1 MKKVARLL
9 VLMLCVCLV
18 TGLMACGS
26 KPAVDETQDPTEKT
40 WPIPTIND
48 EGPNENQCAGDLTVT
63 EETDYPTEP
72 SVPETTEEEA
82 SIDETT
88 QTEFQPEEELPPVE
102 EEIGDIQIPFP
113 ED

>member
-1 MKKVARLL
+1 MKNVVKLL
-9 VLMLCVCLV
+9 ALVLCVCLMMSV
-18 TGLMACGS
+18 VACGS
-26 KPAVDETQDPTEKT
+26 KPVVNDTPDTTEKT
-40 WPIPTIND
+40 WPIPTVND
-48 EGPNENQCAGDLTVT
+48 EGPNENQCAGDLTAT

-72 SVPETTEEEA
+72 SVPETTAEEA
-82 SIDETT
+82 PVDETT